1 MSQAPSQYEEAPT
14 SARVDAST
22 SNTSNG
28 FHATET
34 ASKTEHA
41 GDMMKQVMQVQSDA
55 PPCSDC
61 GSMMIRAGA
70 CYKCPDCGTTSG
82 CG

>member
-1 MSQAPSQYEEAPT
+1 MGDKLQQIIQAQT
-14 SARVDAST
+14 
-22 SNTSNG
+22 
-28 FHATET
+28 
-34 ASKTEHA
+34 
-41 GDMMKQVMQVQSDA
+41 DA

-61 GSMMIRAGA
+61 GSLMIRAGA